1 MANDFLS
8 VSVIFLAAAV
18 VAVPIAQRLG
28 LGSVLGYL
36 LAGIAIGPWGLG
48 LISDVDAILHFSEF
62 GVVLLLFLI
71 GLELNPKKLWQM
83 RKPILGLGGGQVVIT
98 SLVITAIMMVGAY
111 GLALIGLRAEI
122 SWLVDIRWQDALV
135 VGMGLA
141 LSSTAIALRVIEE
154 QGLDGSE
161 TGQSGFAVLLF
172 QDIAVIPMLAI
183 LPVLAGGGGGS
194 WLDFVWMIGGIAA
207 LLIGGHFLLRPLF
220 RWVVLSGVRELF
232 NVAALLLVIGI
243 AVVMQS
249 LGLSMALG
257 TFLAGVLL
265 AESEYRHELEI
276 AIEPFK
282 GLLLGLFFISVG
294 MAVNLGLLVQ
304 YPLMIL
310 AAVVALV
317 SLKGFILYG
326 LARLF
331 GTRAKARSQMSVIL
345 SQGGEFAFVL
355 FTAAQGEGLLGQ
367 QLNSMLLVVVSLS
380 MMTTPLL
387 LVLQNR
393 WFAYRFKSTDSDLE
407 TDVID
412 REPRVIIAG
421 FGRFGQVVGRLLFA
435 NKIRVTVLERDPSQI
450 QFLRKFGYKVYYGD
464 ATQLDLLRA
473 AGADKAEA
481 IIICT
486 DEPSEVIEVVELCQQ
501 YFPNLKVLARARSR
515 VEAHQLL
522 NHGVESF
529 SRETFAGALDLG
541 RQALIS
547 LGMHPYQAK
556 RAEAHFSKLDDVALR
571 DLLPQHSED
580 VHLATRAKEAR
591 KELEDIFEREM
602 RGERERHNGWD

>member
-1 MANDFLS
+1 MASDVLS
-8 VSVIFLAAAV
+8 VSVVFLAAAV

-36 LAGIAIGPWGLG
+36 LAGIAIGPWGLR

-83 RKPILGLGGGQVVIT
+83 RKPILGLGGSQVVVT
-98 SLVITAIMMVGAY
+98 SIVIAAIVMACRPF
-111 GLALIGLRAEI
+111 LPDI
-122 SWLVDIRWQDALV
+122 SWRDAAV

-154 QGLDGSE
+154 QNLDGSE

-172 QDIAVIPMLAI
+172 QDIAVIPMLAV

-194 WLDFVWMIGGIAA
+194 WLDFAWMIGGILA
-207 LLIGGHFLLRPLF
+207 LLVGGHFLLRPLF

-243 AVVMQS
+243 ALGMQS

-294 MAVNLGLLVQ
+294 MAVNLGLLLE
-304 YPLMIL
+304 YPLQIL
-310 AAVVALV
+310 LAVIALICV
-317 SLKGFILYG
+317 KGLLLYG

-331 GTRAKARSQMSVIL
+331 GIRAKSRSQMAAIL

-355 FTAAQGEGLLGQ
+355 FTAALGEGLLGKE
-367 QLNSMLLVVVSLS
+367 LSAFLLVVVSIS
-380 MMTTPLL
+380 MMTTPLIL
-387 LVLQNR
+387 LLQDK
-393 WFAYRFKSTDSDLE
+393 WFIRTFKAEEESLE
-407 TDVID
+407 SDVID
-412 REPRVIIAG
+412 REPRVIITG

-486 DEPSEVIEVVELCQQ
+486 DEPDEVMEVVTLCQQ

-522 NHGVESF
+522 SHGVECF

-547 LGMHPYQAK
+547 LGMHPYKAK
-556 RAEAHFSKLDDVALR
+556 RAEAHFRKLDTTALR

-580 VHLATRAKEAR
+580 VHLASRAKEAR
-591 KELEDIFEREM
+591 KELEEIFDREM

>member
-1 MANDFLS
+1 MANDVLS
-8 VSVIFLAAAV
+8 VSVVFLAAAV

-36 LAGIAIGPWGLG
+36 IAGIAIGPWGLG
-48 LISDVDAILHFSEF
+48 LISDVEAILHFSEF

-83 RKPILGLGGGQVVIT
+83 RSPILGLGGGQVLVT
-98 SLVITAIMMVGAY
+98 SLVIAGIVMACSSMMPS
-111 GLALIGLRAEI
+111 ITWR
-122 SWLVDIRWQDALV
+122 DALV
-135 VGMGLA
+135 IGMGLA

-154 QGLDGSE
+154 KSLDGSE
-161 TGQSGFAVLLF
+161 TGQSSFSVLLF
-172 QDIAVIPMLAI
+172 QDIAVIPMLAV
-183 LPVLAGGGGGS
+183 LPILAGGGGGS
-194 WLDFVWMIGGIAA
+194 WLDFAWMIGGIAA
-207 LLIGGHFLLRPLF
+207 LLVGGHFLLRPLF

-243 AVVMQS
+243 ALGMQS

-294 MAVNLGLLVQ
+294 MAVNLGLLFEF
-304 YPLMIL
+304 PLQIL
-310 AAVVALV
+310 AAVAALV
-317 SLKGFILYG
+317 IVKGLLLYG

-331 GTRAKARSQMSVIL
+331 GIRAKSRSQMAAIL

-355 FTAAQGEGLLGQ
+355 FTAAQGEGLLGT
-367 QLNSMLLVVVSLS
+367 QLSSFLLVVVSIS
-380 MMTTPLL
+380 MMTTPLIL
-387 LVLQNR
+387 LLQDR
-393 WFAYRFKSTDSDLE
+393 WFIHTFKSDDEALE

-412 REPRVIIAG
+412 REPRVIITG

-486 DEPSEVIEVVELCQQ
+486 DEPDEVMEVVTLCQQ
-501 YFPNLKVLARARSR
+501 HFPKLKVLARARSR

-522 NHGVESF
+522 SHGVDNF

-547 LGMHPYQAK
+547 LGMHPYKAK
-556 RAEAHFSKLDDVALR
+556 RAEAHFRKLDATALR

-580 VHLATRAKEAR
+580 VHLASRSKEAR
-591 KELEDIFEREM
+591 KELEEIFDREM
-602 RGERERHNGWD
+602 RGEQDRHNGWD

>member
-1 MANDFLS
+1 ML
-8 VSVIFLAAAV
+8 
-18 VAVPIAQRLG
+18 
-28 LGSVLGYL
+28 
-36 LAGIAIGPWGLG
+36 
-48 LISDVDAILHFSEF
+48 
-62 GVVLLLFLI
+62 
-71 GLELNPKKLWQM
+71 
-83 RKPILGLGGGQVVIT
+83 
-98 SLVITAIMMVGAY
+98 
-111 GLALIGLRAEI
+111 
-122 SWLVDIRWQDALV
+122 
-135 VGMGLA
+135 
-141 LSSTAIALRVIEE
+141 
-154 QGLDGSE
+154 
-161 TGQSGFAVLLF
+161 AVLP
-172 QDIAVIPMLAI
+172 I
-183 LPVLAGGGGGS
+183 LAGGGGGS
-194 WLDFVWMIGGIAA
+194 WLDFAWMIGGIAA
-207 LLIGGHFLLRPLF
+207 LLVGGHFLLRPLF

-243 AVVMQS
+243 ALGMQS

-257 TFLAGVLL
+257 AFLAGVLL

-294 MAVNLGLLVQ
+294 MAVNLGLLFEF
-304 YPLMIL
+304 PLQIL
-310 AAVVALV
+310 AAVAALV
-317 SLKGFILYG
+317 IVKGLLLYG

-331 GTRAKARSQMSVIL
+331 GIRAKSRSQMAAIL

-355 FTAAQGEGLLGQ
+355 FTAAQGEGLLGT
-367 QLNSMLLVVVSLS
+367 QLSSFLLVVVSIS
-380 MMTTPLL
+380 MMTTPLIL
-387 LVLQNR
+387 LLQDR
-393 WFAYRFKSTDSDLE
+393 WFIHTFKSEDEALE
-407 TDVID
+407 SDVID
-412 REPRVIIAG
+412 REPRVIITG

-486 DEPSEVIEVVELCQQ
+486 DEPDEVMEVVTLCQQ
-501 YFPNLKVLARARSR
+501 HFPKLKVLARARSR

-522 NHGVESF
+522 SHGVDNF

-547 LGMHPYQAK
+547 LGMHPYKAK
-556 RAEAHFSKLDDVALR
+556 RAEAHFRKLDTTALR

-580 VHLATRAKEAR
+580 VHLASRSKEAR
-591 KELEDIFEREM
+591 KELEEIFDREM
-602 RGERERHNGWD
+602 RGERDRHNGWD

>member
-1 MANDFLS
+1 MVSDVLS
-8 VSVIFLAAAV
+8 VSVVFLAAAV

-36 LAGIAIGPWGLG
+36 LAGITIGPWGLR

-83 RKPILGLGGGQVVIT
+83 RGPILGLGGGQVVVT
-98 SLVITAIMMVGAY
+98 SLVIAAIV
-111 GLALIGLRAEI
+111 LACQSWFPMI
-122 SWLVDIRWQDALV
+122 SWRDALV

-161 TGQSGFAVLLF
+161 TGQAGFAVLLF

-194 WLDFVWMIGGIAA
+194 WIDLSWMLGGIAA
-207 LLIGGHFLLRPLF
+207 LLVGGHFLLRPLF

-243 AVVMQS
+243 ALGMQS

-294 MAVNLGLLVQ
+294 MAVNLGLLLA
-304 YPLMIL
+304 YPLQIIL
-310 AAVVALV
+310 AVVALI
-317 SLKGFILYG
+317 SIKGLLLYG
-326 LARLF
+326 LARAF
-331 GTRAKARSQMSVIL
+331 GIRAKSRSQMAAIL

-355 FTAAQGEGLLGQ
+355 FTAALGEGLLGRD
-367 QLNSMLLVVVSLS
+367 LSAFLLVVVSLS

-387 LVLQNR
+387 LLLQEK
-393 WFAYRFKSTDSDLE
+393 WFARSFKAETEQTLESD
-407 TDVID
+407 VVD
-412 REPRVIIAG
+412 RQPRVIITG
-421 FGRFGQVVGRLLFA
+421 FGRFGQIVGRLLFA

-486 DEPSEVIEVVELCQQ
+486 DDPDEVMEVVILCQQ
-501 YFPNLKVLARARSR
+501 YFPQLNVLARARSR

-522 NHGVESF
+522 SHGVENF

-547 LGMHPYQAK
+547 LGMHPYQAR
-556 RAEAHFSKLDDVALR
+556 RAEAHFRKLDTTALR

-580 VHLATRAKEAR
+580 VHLATRSREAR
-591 KELEDIFEREM
+591 KELEDIFDREM
-602 RGERERHNGWD
+602 RGERDRHNGWDER

>member
-1 MANDFLS
+1 MASDVLS
-8 VSVIFLAAAV
+8 VSVVFLAAAV
-18 VAVPIAQRLG
+18 VAVPLAQRLG

-36 LAGIAIGPWGLG
+36 LAGIVIGPWGLR

-83 RKPILGLGGGQVVIT
+83 RRPILGLGGSQVLLS
-98 SLVITAIMMVGAY
+98 SLVIAAIVMACRGFMP
-111 GLALIGLRAEI
+111 
-122 SWLVDIRWQDALV
+122 DITWRDALV

-194 WLDFVWMIGGIAA
+194 WIDFAWMIGGIVA
-207 LLIGGHFLLRPLF
+207 LLVGGHFLLRPLF

-243 AVVMQS
+243 ALGMQS

-282 GLLLGLFFISVG
+282 GLLLGLFFIAVG
-294 MAVNLGLLVQ
+294 MAVNLGLLLE
-304 YPLMIL
+304 YPLQIL
-310 AAVVALV
+310 LAVTGLVAI
-317 SLKGFILYG
+317 KGLLLYG
-326 LARLF
+326 LARAF
-331 GTRAKARSQMSVIL
+331 GIRSKSRSQMAAIL

-355 FTAAQGEGLLGQ
+355 FTAAMSEGLLGGK
-367 QLNSMLLVVVSLS
+367 LSAFLLVVVSLS
-380 MMTTPLL
+380 MMTTPLIIR
-387 LVLQNR
+387 LQEKWYAR
-393 WFAYRFKSTDSDLE
+393 TFRADQPELESD
-407 TDVID
+407 VVD

-464 ATQLDLLRA
+464 ATQLDMLRA

-486 DEPSEVIEVVELCQQ
+486 DEPDEVMEVVALCQQ
-501 YFPNLKVLARARSR
+501 YFPKLKILARARSR

-522 NHGVESF
+522 SRDVEHF
-529 SRETFAGALDLG
+529 SRETFSSALDLG
-541 RQALIS
+541 RKTLIS
-547 LGMHPYQAK
+547 LGMHPYKAK
-556 RAEAHFSKLDDVALR
+556 RAEAHFRKLDTTALR
-571 DLLPQHSED
+571 DLLPQHIED
-580 VHLATRAKEAR
+580 VHLASRAKEAR
-591 KELEDIFEREM
+591 KELEEIFDREM

>member
-1 MANDFLS
+1 MANDVLS
-8 VSVIFLAAAV
+8 VSVVFLAAAV

-36 LAGIAIGPWGLG
+36 LAGIAIGPWGLR

-83 RKPILGLGGGQVVIT
+83 RKPILGLGGGQVVVT
-98 SLVITAIMMVGAY
+98 SAAIAAIVMAC
-111 GLALIGLRAEI
+111 RSFFPEI
-122 SWLVDIRWQDALV
+122 SWRDAVV

-154 QGLDGSE
+154 QNLDGSE

-172 QDIAVIPMLAI
+172 QDIAVIPMLAV

-194 WLDFVWMIGGIAA
+194 WLDFAWMIGGILA
-207 LLIGGHFLLRPLF
+207 LLVGGHFLLRPLF

-243 AVVMQS
+243 ALGMQS

-294 MAVNLGLLVQ
+294 MAVNLGLLLE
-304 YPLMIL
+304 YPLQIL
-310 AAVVALV
+310 LAVIALISV
-317 SLKGFILYG
+317 KGLLLYG

-331 GTRAKARSQMSVIL
+331 GIRPKSRSQMAAIL

-355 FTAAQGEGLLGQ
+355 FTAALGEGLLGNE
-367 QLNSMLLVVVSLS
+367 LSALLLVVVSIS
-380 MMTTPLL
+380 MMTTPLIL
-387 LVLQNR
+387 LLQDR
-393 WFAYRFKSTDSDLE
+393 WFARTFKAEEEALE
-407 TDVID
+407 SDVID
-412 REPRVIIAG
+412 REPRVIITG

-435 NKIRVTVLERDPSQI
+435 NKIRVTVLERDPGQI

-486 DEPSEVIEVVELCQQ
+486 DEPGEVMEVVNLCQQ
-501 YFPNLKVLARARSR
+501 YFPKLKVLARARSR

-522 NHGVESF
+522 SHGVENF

-547 LGMHPYQAK
+547 LGMHPYKAK
-556 RAEAHFSKLDDVALR
+556 RAEAHFRKLDTTALQ

-580 VHLATRAKEAR
+580 VHLASRSKEAR
-591 KELEDIFEREM
+591 KELEEIFDREM